1 MSPQPSAKRVGIFG
15 GSFNPPHV
23 AHVLAV
29 TYVLSTEPVDE
40 VFVVPVFQHPFSKDL
55 TPFEDRLQMCLRAF
69 GGLSRVTVSAVE
81 RELGGDS
88 LTLRTV
94 EHLAAAHPTWSFRLI
109 IGSDVLSDLPKWHR
123 FERIAEL
130 APPIVL
136 QRNGHSGESSRV
148 FLPELSST
156 AVRRMLME
164 DDQAGLY
171 HALPTEVRRYIAD
184 HGLYREGRPP

>member
-1 MSPQPSAKRVGIFG
+1 MSELPTAKRVGIFG

-55 TPFEDRLQMCLRAF
+55 TSFEDRFQMCLRAF

-88 LTLRTV
+88 LTLRTI

-109 IGSDVLSDLPKWHR
+109 IGSDVLPDLPKWHR

-136 QRNGHSGESSRV
+136 QRNGHSGDSTRV

-156 AVRRMLME
+156 AVRRMLA
-164 DDQAGLY
+164 DGDQAALY

-184 HGLYREGRPP
+184 NGLYRTEPKR